1 MRDLDGRPH
10 HDLEEHTADVRVRVV
25 APTLGELFAEAG
37 RALGVL
43 MTGEADCG
51 VGAADG
57 ADGMDEQH
65 VSIRARD
72 RAALLVQWLNELIFL
87 SETRGRIY
95 SSFDIERLTDEALE
109 ATVRGAAP
117 RSLKTAV
124 KAATWHGIAVERLGD
139 AWVARIVLDV

>member
-25 APTLGELFAEAG
+25 APTLAELFAEAG

-57 ADGMDEQH
+57 MDEQH

-72 RAALLVQWLNELIFL
+72 RGALLVEWLNELIFL
-87 SETRGRIY
+87 SETRGMIY
-95 SSFDIERLTDEALE
+95 SSFDIEHLTDEALD
-109 ATVRGAAP
+109 ATVRGASP

-124 KAATWHGIAVERLGD
+124 KAATWHGITVERLGD